1 MRVNMSRWLT
11 VVASLAIIGCSTTS
25 SKDETYGSG
34 FVVVSEETWGTDHTT
49 PYPFTVPEGEISCG
63 FHPEFGREVYFEPVG
78 YTDESYIG
86 TPLNKSA
93 VDSLN
98 QANMSANVP
107 YSIKEGADVNEAIE
121 IGLKVCDE
129 FEDQFANN
137 L

>member
-11 VVASLAIIGCSTTS
+11 VVASVAIIGCSTTS
-25 SKDETYGSG
+25 SEDETYGSG

-49 PYPFTVPEGEISCG
+49 PYPFTIAEGEISCG
-63 FHPEFGREVYFEPVG
+63 SHPAFGREVYFQPKG

-98 QANMSANVP
+98 QSNMSPNVP
-107 YSIKEGADVNEAIE
+107 YSIKEDTDLSEAIE

-129 FEDQFANN
+129 QSDI
-137 L
+137 LIKL